1 MLTRARRVFL
11 ALIAAATVM
20 LPLTPAPAYA
30 LPANPNVSDEVIEAN
45 WATLSAEQ
53 QETAKQVV
61 AEAKAEGYSAEAA
74 AAIAGNFWRESHFN
88 VDAMNSVSG
97 ACGMYQAL
105 GDRQTLLFTYNGV
118 SNCAGL
124 KAKETTQAA
133 LADGRSEWLG
143 WPTTSIIYGGMASYA
158 LNEADTW
165 GITGG
170 TVPSADDSF
179 GSLEGF
185 KSTDNWYLATW
196 IWMTNWEAPGAAE
209 AGFMQR
215 ASYAATVLKKVG
227 NTDPA
232 AKSDTASAQSGSTTS
247 GGVLDEWSLPGMP
260 KKPEIAKGQS
270 LTFADGSQLTAK
282 QRANASDL
290 KTQLEEERDREAAE
304 STRTWVTA
312 VGIVLF
318 LYALIILLS
327 LLIDLAF
334 PLFSALEGV
343 TFGQVKYSPLPADER
358 PKGTYG
364 VAGVLTVC
372 FAFAALGALIFTGV
386 IQAWLAHLVIAL
398 FY

>member
-1 MLTRARRVFL
+1 MLTRARRALL
-11 ALIAAATVM
+11 ALIAAVIVM

-53 QETAKQVV
+53 QEAAKQVV

-88 VDAMNSVSG
+88 VDAVNASSG

-118 SNCAGL
+118 SGCSGL

-158 LNEADTW
+158 LNEAGVW

-185 KSTDNWYLATW
+185 KSTDNWYFATW

-209 AGFMQR
+209 AGFMER

-232 AKSDTASAQSGSTTS
+232 AKSTTSGAQSGST

-270 LTFADGSQLTAK
+270 LKFADGSQLTAK

-304 STRTWVTA
+304 SARTWVA
-312 VGIVLF
+312 VVGVVLF
-318 LYALIILLS
+318 VYALVILLS
-327 LLIDLAF
+327 LLIDLSF
-334 PLFSALEGV
+334 PLFSVLKGV
-343 TFGQVKYSPLPADER
+343 TFGRIKYSPLPADER

-386 IQAWLAHLVIAL
+386 IQSWLAHLVIAL
-398 FY
+398 TS

>member
-1 MLTRARRVFL
+1 MLTRARRVLL

-30 LPANPNVSDEVIEAN
+30 LPANPNVSDEAIEAN

-53 QETAKQVV
+53 QEVAKQVV

-74 AAIAGNFWRESHFN
+74 AAIAGNFWRESNFN
-88 VDAMNSVSG
+88 VDAVNASSG

-118 SNCAGL
+118 SGCSGL

-143 WPTTSIIYGGMASYA
+143 WPTTRLIYDGMASYA
-158 LNEADTW
+158 LNEADIW

-170 TVPSADDSF
+170 TVPPADDSF

-185 KSTDNWYLATW
+185 KSTDNWYFATW

-215 ASYAATVLKKVG
+215 ASYTATVLKKVG

-232 AKSDTASAQSGSTTS
+232 AKSDTTSAQSGSTTDS
-247 GGVLDEWSLPGMP
+247 GVLDEWSLPGMP

-304 STRTWVTA
+304 SARTWVA
-312 VGIVLF
+312 VVGVALF
-318 LYALIILLS
+318 LYALVILLS
-327 LLIDLAF
+327 LLIDLSF
-334 PLFSALEGV
+334 PLFSALKGV

-364 VAGVLTVC
+364 VAGVLATC

-386 IQAWLAHLVIAL
+386 IQTWLAHLIIAL
-398 FY
+398 TS

>member
-1 MLTRARRVFL
+1 MLTRARRALL

-53 QETAKQVV
+53 QEAAKQVV

-88 VDAMNSVSG
+88 VDAVNASSG

-118 SNCAGL
+118 SGCSGL

-143 WPTTSIIYGGMASYA
+143 WPTTSLIYGGMASYA
-158 LNEADTW
+158 LNEAGVW

-185 KSTDNWYLATW
+185 KSTDNWYFATW

-209 AGFMQR
+209 AGFMER

-232 AKSDTASAQSGSTTS
+232 AKSTTSGAQSGST

-290 KTQLEEERDREAAE
+290 KTQLEEEKAREQASYVRAGI
-304 STRTWVTA
+304 A
-312 VGIVLF
+312 VIG
-318 LYALIILLS
+318 ILLFVYS
-327 LLIDLAF
+327 LVVLLALLFDLAASSDF
-334 PLFSALEGV
+334 MLKAV
-343 TFGQVKYSPLPADER
+343 TLNRIKYSPLPAEER
-358 PKGTYG
+358 PKGTFG
-364 VAGVLTVC
+364 VVGVGVIC
-372 FAFAALGALIFTGV
+372 FFLAALGALIFTGV
-386 IQAWLAHLVIAL
+386 LPSWLAHLIIAL
-398 FY
+398 TS

>member
-1 MLTRARRVFL
+1 MLTRARRVLL

-30 LPANPNVSDEVIEAN
+30 LPANPNVSDEAIEAN

-53 QETAKQVV
+53 QEVAKQVV

-74 AAIAGNFWRESHFN
+74 AAIAGNFWRESNFN
-88 VDAMNSVSG
+88 VDAVNASTG

-118 SNCAGL
+118 SGCSGL

-143 WPTTSIIYGGMASYA
+143 WPTTRLIYDGMASYA
-158 LNEADTW
+158 LNEADIW

-170 TVPSADDSF
+170 TVPPADDSF

-185 KSTDNWYLATW
+185 KSTDNWYFATW

-215 ASYAATVLKKVG
+215 ASYTATVLKKVG

-232 AKSDTASAQSGSTTS
+232 AKSDTTSAQSGSTTDS
-247 GGVLDEWSLPGMP
+247 GVLDEWSLPGMP

-290 KTQLEEERDREAAE
+290 KTQLEEERNREAAA
-304 STRTWVTA
+304 SARTWVA
-312 VGIVLF
+312 VVGVVLF
-318 LYALIILLS
+318 VYALVILLS

-343 TFGQVKYSPLPADER
+343 TFWWIKYSPLPAEER

-364 VAGVLTVC
+364 VVGVLAVC

-386 IQAWLAHLVIAL
+386 IQTWLAHLIIAL
-398 FY
+398 TS

>member
-1 MLTRARRVFL
+1 
-11 ALIAAATVM
+11 
-20 LPLTPAPAYA
+20 
-30 LPANPNVSDEVIEAN
+30 
-45 WATLSAEQ
+45 
-53 QETAKQVV
+53 
-61 AEAKAEGYSAEAA
+61 
-74 AAIAGNFWRESHFN
+74 
-88 VDAMNSVSG
+88 
-97 ACGMYQAL
+97 
-105 GDRQTLLFTYNGV
+105 
-118 SNCAGL
+118 
-124 KAKETTQAA
+124 
-133 LADGRSEWLG
+133 
-143 WPTTSIIYGGMASYA
+143 
-158 LNEADTW
+158 
-165 GITGG
+165 
-170 TVPSADDSF
+170 
-179 GSLEGF
+179 
-185 KSTDNWYLATW
+185 
-196 IWMTNWEAPGAAE
+196 MTNWEAPGAAE

-327 LLIDLAF
+327 LLVDLAF

-343 TFGQVKYSPLPADER
+343 TFGRVKYSPLPADER

>member
-1 MLTRARRVFL
+1 MLTRARRALL

-158 LNEADTW
+158 LNEADKI
-165 GITGG
+165 G
-170 TVPSADDSF
+170 
-179 GSLEGF
+179 
-185 KSTDNWYLATW
+185 
-196 IWMTNWEAPGAAE
+196 
-209 AGFMQR
+209 R
-215 ASYAATVLKKVG
+215 AHV
-227 NTDPA
+227 
-232 AKSDTASAQSGSTTS
+232 
-247 GGVLDEWSLPGMP
+247 
-260 KKPEIAKGQS
+260 
-270 LTFADGSQLTAK
+270 
-282 QRANASDL
+282 
-290 KTQLEEERDREAAE
+290 
-304 STRTWVTA
+304 
-312 VGIVLF
+312 
-318 LYALIILLS
+318 
-327 LLIDLAF
+327 
-334 PLFSALEGV
+334 
-343 TFGQVKYSPLPADER
+343 
-358 PKGTYG
+358 
-364 VAGVLTVC
+364 
-372 FAFAALGALIFTGV
+372 
-386 IQAWLAHLVIAL
+386 
-398 FY
+398 

>member
-1 MLTRARRVFL
+1 MLTRARRVLL

-30 LPANPNVSDEVIEAN
+30 LPANPNVSDEAIEAN

-53 QETAKQVV
+53 QEVAKQVV

-74 AAIAGNFWRESHFN
+74 AAIAGNFWRESNFN
-88 VDAMNSVSG
+88 VDAVNASSG

-118 SNCAGL
+118 SGCSGL

-143 WPTTSIIYGGMASYA
+143 WPTTRLIYDGMASYA
-158 LNEADTW
+158 LNEADIW

-170 TVPSADDSF
+170 TVPPADDSF

-185 KSTDNWYLATW
+185 KSTDNWYFATW

-215 ASYAATVLKKVG
+215 ASYTATVLKKVG

-232 AKSDTASAQSGSTTS
+232 AKSDTTSAQSGSTTDS
-247 GGVLDEWSLPGMP
+247 GVLDEWSLPGMP

-290 KTQLEEERDREAAE
+290 KTQLEEERNREAAA
-304 STRTWVTA
+304 SARTWVA
-312 VGIVLF
+312 VVGVVLF
-318 LYALIILLS
+318 VYALVILLS

-343 TFGQVKYSPLPADER
+343 TFGWIKYSPLPAEER
-358 PKGTYG
+358 PKDTYG
-364 VAGVLTVC
+364 VVGVLAVC

-386 IQAWLAHLVIAL
+386 IQSWLAHLIIAL
-398 FY
+398 TS